1 MSYREQREVLIRE
14 RREMVARYIIENHCT
29 IKEAY
34 QHFKEDQ
41 SLMDMF
47 QQYRIGFSLS
57 TLKRELDIPLKHSN
71 PELFAEVRP
80 LIDGNRNNVLTNQ
93 TMTREAFARLIIVK
107 RDLEGKSF
115 RVIGK
120 ELELAETSVI
130 RIYKD
135 YAGKIELTQEDVDL
149 AKKSDMK
156 LTPHIQD
163 KVDQHQKGIEHQILS
178 WAHYALETK
187 CDLSTLSRHF
197 GLEEQEVRLTLSE
210 LLPLLDYE
218 LYLSLQEQL
227 GLFDEILYQT
237 EQGLTK
243 KK

>member
-80 LIDGNRNNVLTNQ
+80 LIDGNRNNVLANQ

-130 RIYKD
+130 RIYRD
-135 YAGKIELTQEDVDL
+135 YVGKVELSQEDLEL
-149 AKKSDMK
+149 AKKSDMN
-156 LTPHIQD
+156 LRPHIQD
-163 KVDQHQKGIEHQILS
+163 KVEQHQKGIEHQILS
-178 WAHYALETK
+178 WANYALETK
-187 CDLSTLSRHF
+187 CDLLTLSQHF
-197 GLEEQEVRLTLSE
+197 GLERQNVKNTLSE
-210 LLPLLDYE
+210 LLPLIDYE
-218 LYLSLQEQL
+218 LYLTLQGQL
-227 GLFDEILYQT
+227 GLCDELSYQ
-237 EQGLTK
+237 EQAPVK

>member
-1 MSYREQREVLIRE
+1 MSYREQREALIKE
-14 RREMVARYIIENHCT
+14 RREIVARYIIEHHCT

-41 SLMDMF
+41 ALMNMF
-47 QQYRIGFSLS
+47 QQYRIGFSLT
-57 TLKRELDIPLKHSN
+57 TLKRELDTPLRHSN

-80 LIDGNRNNVLTNQ
+80 LIDGNRNNVLTNH

-120 ELELAETSVI
+120 ELELSETSVI

-135 YAGKIELTQEDVDL
+135 YVGKVELTQEDLDF

-163 KVDQHQKGIEHQILS
+163 KVEQHKNRIEHQILS

-187 CDLSTLSRHF
+187 CDLSTLSHYF
-197 GLEEQEVRLTLSE
+197 GLKQQEVRVALSE
-210 LLPLLDYE
+210 LLPLLDYD
-218 LYLSLQEQL
+218 LYRSLQGQL
-227 GLFDEILYQT
+227 DLFDDSLQQI
-237 EQGLTK
+237 EQRPMK